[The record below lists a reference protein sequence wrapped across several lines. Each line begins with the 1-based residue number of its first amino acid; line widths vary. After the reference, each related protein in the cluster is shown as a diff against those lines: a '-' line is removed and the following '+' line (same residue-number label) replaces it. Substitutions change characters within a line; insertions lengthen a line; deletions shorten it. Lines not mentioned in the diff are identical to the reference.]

1 MKSIKELM
9 QDQPRPFQSEEDYQ
23 ATLKDLVQFEPI
35 QEFVNDHQDQLSQ
48 AMIEQSMT
56 KFNEFKREWLAYQK
70 GQGMANP
77 GFAPE
82 LFINGS
88 YIDVRYRPTQAYQ
101 EQQNKRQQAALLSN
115 RTMSRD
121 VRQAR
126 LDQCYTQTPSRQKL
140 LLAITNFIEDYAKSP
155 FQTPGLYVYGP
166 FGVGKTFILGALANR
181 LIEDRHSVN
190 MVHWPTFAIEI
201 KQSIG
206 SDQTKPLIDELRQ
219 ADILMIDDIGAEPNT
234 PWIRDEVLNA
244 VLEYRMKESLATFFT
259 SNFSMSELEHHLT
272 YSRDGGQ
279 ESIKAQRIMERIKYL
294 ADEIFLEGESLRGRN
309 R

>member
-1 MKSIKELM
+1 MKSIKDLM
-9 QDQPRPFQSEEDYQ
+9 KDQPRAFQNQEDYQ
-23 ATLKDLVQFEPI
+23 TTIQDLLAFEPI
-35 QEFVNDHQDQLSQ
+35 QDFVNQHQADLNQ

-56 KFNEFKREWLAYQK
+56 KFNEFKREWLAFQK

-101 EQQNKRQQAALLSN
+101 DRQAQRQQAALLSN

-126 LDQCYTQTPSRQKL
+126 LDQCYTQTPSRQQL
-140 LLAITNFIEDYAKSP
+140 LLAITNFIEDYRQDP
-155 FQTPGLYVYGP
+155 YQTPGLYVYGP

-181 LIEDRHSVN
+181 LIEDNISVN

-206 SDQTKPLIDELRQ
+206 SDQTKHLMDQLKE
-219 ADILMIDDIGAEPNT
+219 ADVLMIDDIGAEPNT

-244 VLEYRMKESLATFFT
+244 ILEYRMKESLATFFT

-279 ESIKAQRIMERIKYL
+279 ESIKAQRIMERIRYL
-294 ADEIFLEGESLRGRN
+294 AKEIFLEGESLRGRQ